1 MFAYLRGTLSVK
13 EFSHVVVE
21 CAGVGYE
28 VNIPLSTYEK
38 LPKKGEIA
46 LLLIHFSMSED
57 GIRLYGFATDEER
70 DLFRLLMSVSK
81 IGPKIALAAL
91 SGLSVRNWVEA
102 IEAGDVRM
110 IATVPGLGQ
119 KTAERV
125 IVDLRDK
132 IPQIK
137 LPDHEPGAQHDEI
150 SREAESAL
158 MALGYKKPE
167 IAKALKKVYEPS
179 KYNDVEILIK
189 DVIRFL
195 YKK

>member
-1 MFAYLRGTLSVK
+1 MFAYLNGKLTIK
-13 EFSHVVVE
+13 EFSYVVIE
-21 CAGVGYE
+21 CGGVGYE
-28 VNIPLSTYEK
+28 VNIPLSTHEK
-38 LPKKGEIA
+38 LPKKGESA
-46 LLLIHFSMSED
+46 LLLIHFAMSDD

-81 IGPKIALAAL
+81 IGPRIALAAL

-102 IEAGDVRM
+102 IEAGDARM
-110 IATVPGLGQ
+110 ISTVPGLGP

-132 IPQIK
+132 ILQIK
-137 LPDHEPGAQHDEI
+137 LPDHEKGVARDGI
-150 SREAESAL
+150 SMEAESAL

-179 KYNDVEILIK
+179 KYSDAEILIK